1 MVEDLGPLLADL
13 RPFARDARPTFRDLA
28 RTLGRPGPGNDLV
41 ELLDVQPEVAAA
53 TTERVRANGKVRP
66 STFASLTDALETGAP
81 EMAFFRPYAPD
92 LTGWFDDFSTTG
104 AYDANGAFSRAGLA
118 LSAFT
123 FTPGV
128 GLVPVPPAL
137 RDDVLAAGA
146 ELGRNNRCPTSI
158 ERGSIYKPSEDF
170 NCDETQVPVGP

>member
-1 MVEDLGPLLADL
+1 M
-13 RPFARDARPTFRDLA
+13 
-28 RTLGRPGPGNDLV
+28 
-41 ELLDVQPEVAAA
+41 
-53 TTERVRANGKVRP
+53 RANGALRP
-66 STFASLTDALETGAP
+66 STFDSLTDSLRTGAP

-104 AYDANGAFSRAGLA
+104 AYDANGAFSRSGLA

-123 FTPGV
+123 FTPLA

-146 ELGRNNRCPTSI
+146 ELGRNNRCPGSI
-158 ERGSIYKPSEDF
+158 ERDTGENTIPVKPSADF
-170 NCDETQVPVGP
+170 NCDETMVPLGP